1 VSKQLPS
8 NKQIANFVKYGTN
21 SAKSSEMKSRR
32 LGFLASNEPCRAY
45 NVDRTPHRPLKM
57 DDVSF
62 MELEFLPW
70 CLRSFICTS
79 AVITQSCR
87 RHVISAFKTSKL
99 VQQPRAPMRNTVN
112 KRSKATLK
120 KDRFSEGLCFQG
132 VVLFLLTDF
141 WWVCVCCL
149 VTVSVCVSLPRWKSY
164 CVCVNAGC
172 TTKKEFCDENK
183 K

>member
-1 VSKQLPS
+1 
-8 NKQIANFVKYGTN
+8 
-21 SAKSSEMKSRR
+21 MKSRR

-132 VVLFLLTDF
+132 VVLFLLTNF

-164 CVCVNAGC
+164 CVCVWMLAAQQRRNFV
-172 TTKKEFCDENK
+172 TRTRSKISRDVVKEVERET
-183 K
+183 